1 MDAEQKVD
9 QGRCFHSL
17 QGLLESQE
25 LLHSKLQISLITD
38 QHLSVPP
45 PPTERKVPDGFRT
58 AALQS
63 QLCPLHSQVMLAGY
77 FPTSHLGVPGDA
89 ARCRGGAQLIGLPG
103 LGGKPADSVRHGDTE
118 PEAKDRPQTFRDTES
133 LMFGRNSAGTFHLFI
148 SCYFFNYCNS
158 STAVDFSS
166 EQVTNVSFH
175 RKTPFSD
182 TNCFVV

>member
-1 MDAEQKVD
+1 M
-9 QGRCFHSL
+9 
-17 QGLLESQE
+17 
-25 LLHSKLQISLITD
+25 
-38 QHLSVPP
+38 
-45 PPTERKVPDGFRT
+45 PDGFRT